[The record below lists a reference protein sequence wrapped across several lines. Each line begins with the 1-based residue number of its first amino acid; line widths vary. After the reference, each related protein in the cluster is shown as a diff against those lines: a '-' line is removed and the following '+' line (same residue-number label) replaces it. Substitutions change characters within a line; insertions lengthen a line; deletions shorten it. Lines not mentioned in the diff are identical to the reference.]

1 MPFPAT
7 SHRPL
12 RATWLLL
19 LLVLVAALALLP
31 GPHTGA
37 TAASLP
43 GGSLPQPLL
52 PAQADASLS
61 SSGGGE
67 GGGSS
72 SASGS
77 LGRRLQQ
84 AGYTVT
90 GSVKTARRSFS
101 YKASRPGPGH
111 GRRSQQ

>member
-1 MPFPAT
+1 MLLG

-31 GPHTGA
+31 GPRNGA
-37 TAASLP
+37 AAASLP

-52 PAQADASLS
+52 PVQADASLS
-61 SSGGGE
+61 SSSSSS
-67 GGGSS
+67 SS